1 MEFQFPSFPLLL
13 AFLIFMLILLKISTH
28 GKKSR
33 SKSSTLNL
41 PPGPLKLPVIG
52 NLHNLVC
59 SLPHQRLRDLSN
71 KNGPLMFLQL
81 GEVPHVVVS
90 SPEIAQEIFRVH
102 DINFCER
109 PFILSARMNYL
120 IDIAFAAYG
129 DYWRQLRKICK
140 EELLSSK
147 RVESFR
153 SIREEEVSNLIGD
166 IVSITRK
173 GEVPINLSEKIFSMT
188 YGITA
193 RASFGK
199 KCSEQEAFISSVKE
213 GLKIAGGF
221 NLSDMFPSQRWLNW
235 LSPVGWELEKNFRV
249 TDKIFENII
258 SEFKADKAT
267 RDPARMAEEKCL
279 LDVLFDLQENG
290 GLAVPLEKK
299 NIKAV
304 LSDVF
309 AAGSETSS
317 VTVEWA
323 MLEML
328 KNPKVMENAQAEV
341 RQLFGKMGNVDETSL
356 YKLKYLKL
364 IIKETLRLHPPAPLL
379 LPRQARESC
388 VINGFHIPAK
398 TNVLVNAWAI
408 GRDPRYWSDAESFK
422 PERFLESSIDF
433 KGTNF
438 EFIPFGAGRRMCP
451 GITFA
456 MADIEL
462 PLAQLLFQFDWKLP
476 EGINHENLNM
486 TERFGLSVRRKE
498 DLYIIPVPYNSS
510 RSG

>member
-13 AFLIFMLILLKISTH
+13 AFLIFMLILLKISTR

-33 SKSSTLNL
+33 SKSTPLNL

-71 KNGPLMFLQL
+71 KYGPLMSLQL

-90 SPEIAQEIFRVH
+90 SPEIAREIFRVH
-102 DINFCER
+102 DINFSDR
-109 PFILSARMNYL
+109 PFIVAARMFYS
-120 IDIAFAAYG
+120 IDIALAPYG

-140 EELLSSK
+140 EELLSLK

-153 SIREEEVSNLIGD
+153 SIREEEVSNLTGD
-166 IVSITRK
+166 LVSSARR
-173 GEVPINLSEKIFSMT
+173 GEVPINLSEKILSMT
-188 YGITA
+188 YGIAA

-199 KCSEQEAFISSVKE
+199 KCSEQEAFISSVKD
-213 GLKIAGGF
+213 GMKISGGF
-221 NLSDMFPSQRWLNW
+221 SLSDMFPSQRWLYW
-235 LSPVGWELEKNFRV
+235 LSPAAWEIEKNFRV
-249 TDKIFENII
+249 TDKILENII
-258 SEFKADKAT
+258 SENKADRAT
-267 RDPARMAEEKCL
+267 RDPRMSDEKCL
-279 LDVLFDLQENG
+279 LDVLLDLQENG
-290 GLAVPLEKK
+290 GLAIPLEMK

-304 LSDVF
+304 ILDVF
-309 AAGSETSS
+309 VGGSDTTS
-317 VTVEWA
+317 VTIEWA

-328 KNPKVMENAQAEV
+328 KNPKVMEKAQAEV
-341 RQLFGKMGNVDETSL
+341 RQVFGKIGNVDETRL
-356 YKLKYLKL
+356 YKLKYLKS

-398 TNVLVNAWAI
+398 TNVLVNGYVI
-408 GRDPRYWSDAESFK
+408 GRDPKYWSDAESFK
-422 PERFLESSIDF
+422 PERFLETSIDF

-438 EFIPFGAGRRMCP
+438 EFIPFGAGRRICP
-451 GITFA
+451 GMTFA
-456 MADIEL
+456 IAGIEL
-462 PLAQLLFQFDWKLP
+462 LLAHLLFQFDWKLP
-476 EGINHENLNM
+476 QGINHENLSM
-486 TERFGLSVRRKE
+486 TEIFGLTVKRKE
-498 DLYIIPVPYNSS
+498 DLYLIPLPYNSS